1 MSKLNR
7 RQLLQGGAVVFG
19 SLALSEPVWA
29 RLIRLSRGTRYNVA
43 SPQGKAMLQIYAGA
57 VKKMMDPALYPEGNP
72 LNWIFQWYTHFVR
85 ADRTKLQELNRVYP
99 SPSANRTLAEK
110 MWDTCQAH
118 SSGQREDF
126 FLPWH
131 RMFITYFEDIIRQ
144 VSGRHDFTLPY
155 WDYTDPAQQV
165 LPVEFRQPGD
175 PVWGP
180 LYRATRWP
188 DTNAGKN
195 VTLGPGGMLTLD
207 CMKSNLYS
215 GSAGDAG
222 FCANTDMNPHGALH
236 VDVGNGEGMASVP
249 WAANDPIFW
258 IHHCNIDRI
267 WASWNLAGGKNPS
280 DAPFLNQQ
288 FVFASPTGTAVVG
301 TVKNF
306 LSLPKDAYSSYVKRP
321 PGSLPFPIK
330 LVPLKVPLAMRLESF
345 ATEAANLVR
354 LGNAPVTVSLGDA
367 KSTSASAPRVEML
380 SSSLGA
386 LGKQSQLFL
395 RFEGL
400 SAHGAVSGVYNV
412 YVHAGDM
419 ADPAADARGPG
430 FVGQINFF
438 SAAGTHQH
446 DGEAAGNAPDKK
458 AFSFLLTAETRA
470 WLQKGGGEP
479 RVTLVPTASSGNDE
493 AMPSIDK
500 IALVAS

>member
-1 MSKLNR
+1 MSDLNR
-7 RQLLQGGAVVFG
+7 RQLLKGGAIVFG
-19 SLALSEPVWA
+19 SLALSEPSLA
-29 RLIRLSRGTRYNVA
+29 RLLRLSRGTRYNVA

-85 ADRTKLQELNRVYP
+85 GDRTKQQELNRVYP

-110 MWDTCQAH
+110 MWNTCQAH

-155 WDYTDPAQQV
+155 WDYTDPNQQV
-165 LPVEFRQPGD
+165 LPIEFRQPGD
-175 PVWGP
+175 PVWGS

-188 DTNAGKN
+188 GTNAGKN
-195 VTLGPGGMLTLD
+195 VTDGRSALTLD

-236 VDVGNGEGMASVP
+236 VDVGNSQGMAQVP

-288 FVFASPTGTAVVG
+288 FVFASPTGAAVVA
-301 TVKNF
+301 TVKNY
-306 LSLPKDAYSSYVKRP
+306 LSLPKDAYSSYVSRP
-321 PGSLPFPIK
+321 PGSLPFPLK
-330 LVPLKVPLAMRLESF
+330 LALPKAALAMRLESF
-345 ATEAANLVR
+345 ASEAAGLVR

-380 SSSLGA
+380 SSRLGA
-386 LGKQSQLFL
+386 LGKQTSLFL

-400 SAHGAVSGVYNV
+400 SAHGAVNGVYSV
-412 YVHAGDM
+412 YVHTGGAPT
-419 ADPAADARGPG
+419 ADERGPG

-446 DGEAAGNAPDKK
+446 DGEDAGNSPDKK
-458 AFSFLLTAETRA
+458 AFSFLLRAETRA
-470 WLQKGGGEP
+470 WLQKNGGGEP
-479 RVTLVPTASSGNDE
+479 QVTLVPTEPSGNDE
-493 AMPSIDK
+493 AMPTIDK

>member
-1 MSKLNR
+1 MSDLNR
-7 RQLLQGGAVVFG
+7 RQLLKGGAIVFG
-19 SLALSEPVWA
+19 SLALSEPSLA
-29 RLIRLSRGTRYNVA
+29 RLLRLSRGTRYNVA

-85 ADRTKLQELNRVYP
+85 GDRTKLQELNRVYP

-110 MWDTCQAH
+110 MWNTCQAH

-155 WDYTDPAQQV
+155 WDYTDPNQQV
-165 LPVEFRQPGD
+165 LPIEFRRPGD
-175 PVWGP
+175 PVWGS

-188 DTNAGKN
+188 GTNAGKN
-195 VTLGPGGMLTLD
+195 VTDGRSALTLD

-236 VDVGNGEGMASVP
+236 VDVGNSQGMAQVP

-280 DAPFLNQQ
+280 DSPFLNQQ
-288 FVFASPTGTAVVG
+288 FVFASPTGAAVVA
-301 TVKNF
+301 TVKNY
-306 LSLPKDAYSSYVKRP
+306 LSLPKDAYSSYVSRP

-330 LVPLKVPLAMRLESF
+330 LALPKAALAMRLESF
-345 ATEAANLVR
+345 ASEAANLVR
-354 LGNAPVTVSLGDA
+354 LGNGPVTVSLGDA

-380 SSSLGA
+380 SSRLGA
-386 LGKQSQLFL
+386 LGKQSSLFL

-400 SAHGAVSGVYNV
+400 SAHGAVNGVYSV
-412 YVHAGDM
+412 YVHTGD
-419 ADPAADARGPG
+419 APAADARGPG

-446 DGEAAGNAPDKK
+446 DGESTGNIPDKK
-458 AFSFLLTAETRA
+458 AFSFLLRAETRA
-470 WLQKGGGEP
+470 WLQKNGGGEP
-479 RVTLVPTASSGNDE
+479 QVTLVPTIPDGNDE
-493 AMPSIDK
+493 AMPTIDK